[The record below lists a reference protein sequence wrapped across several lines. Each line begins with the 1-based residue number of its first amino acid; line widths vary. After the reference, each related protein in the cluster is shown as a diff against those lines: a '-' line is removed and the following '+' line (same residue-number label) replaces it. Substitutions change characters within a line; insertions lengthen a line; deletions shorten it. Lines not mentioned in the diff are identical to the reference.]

1 MSIVIAA
8 AVFCAPH
15 GTNNKTDSAVAAFAS
30 NSGGSAYIAAELTT
44 ETVLKEHN
52 ADVRLPMAST
62 TKVMTA
68 LLICED
74 CNLDRVVAVPDGAVG
89 VEGSSIY
96 LKRGEEIDVRDLLYG
111 LMLRSGN
118 DASVALAIIHSGSVS
133 DFIARM
139 NERARE
145 LGAENTNFT
154 NPNGLPDENHYTTA
168 RDLCKIS
175 CAAMRNDIFRKVV
188 GTRNWNGRYR
198 SYSNKNKMLA
208 RYSGATGIK
217 TGYTVKAGRCL
228 VSSAL
233 RGGMEIVCVALN
245 VYDMYERSSE
255 ILDECFG
262 TYELVHMPKNA
273 RFICGNDICR
283 AEEANF
289 VIKKGLPLTYKTEK
303 NTADGSSSYGNLK
316 IYQENNL
323 IFSAKLYSIV

>member
-1 MSIVIAA
+1 MLAVFTA
-8 AVFCAPH
+8 AVSSHEISRNTDCCA
-15 GTNNKTDSAVAAFAS
+15 AAFAAD
-30 NSGGSAYIAAELTT
+30 GRSAYIAAELTT

-52 ADVRLPMAST
+52 ADARLPMAST

-74 CNLDRVVAVPDGAVG
+74 CDLDRVVTVPNEAVG

-133 DFIARM
+133 DFVARM

-154 NPNGLPDENHYTTA
+154 NPNGLPDENHYTAA

-303 NTADGSSSYGNLK
+303 NTADGSSYYGNLK